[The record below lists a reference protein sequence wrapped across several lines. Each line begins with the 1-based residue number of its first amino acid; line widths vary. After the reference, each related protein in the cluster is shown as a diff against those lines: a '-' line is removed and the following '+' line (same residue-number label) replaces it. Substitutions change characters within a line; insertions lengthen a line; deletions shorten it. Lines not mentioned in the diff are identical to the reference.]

1 MTTIAWY
8 MRGGVSMFEL
18 LDIPQSEY
26 KYFNEVIEDNVEMS
40 KKANQL
46 II

>member
-1 MTTIAWY
+1 
-8 MRGGVSMFEL
+8 MFEL